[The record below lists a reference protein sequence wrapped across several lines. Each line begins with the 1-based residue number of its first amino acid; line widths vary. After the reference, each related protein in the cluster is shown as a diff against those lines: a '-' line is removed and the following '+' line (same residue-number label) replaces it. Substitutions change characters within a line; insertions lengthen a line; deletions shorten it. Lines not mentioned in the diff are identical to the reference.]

1 VVELTS
7 SARERGLSRP
17 QGCLAEAA
25 AGAGLYDAVVGNGPG
40 FGKSGKCSANKRG
53 AMSGA
58 ATERT
63 YRGKL
68 AVSLGGAKRIGL
80 SDARRPA
87 YGPKTDMCPIRLAT
101 TILVPEEQAPLPQS
115 AFPSS
120 RRGGRSR
127 SARPA
132 SRAGYPGGQIIK
144 SGEECP
150 QDRGRVRLVISNGQ
164 IDGRRLAFQ
173 GTTDD

>member
-1 VVELTS
+1 MTRLLATDRDSGNRGNARPTNGVPCPEL
-7 SARERGLSRP
+7 
-17 QGCLAEAA
+17 
-25 AGAGLYDAVVGNGPG
+25 V
-40 FGKSGKCSANKRG
+40 
-53 AMSGA
+53 
-58 ATERT
+58 ERT

-68 AVSLGGAKRIGL
+68 AVSLGGAQRIGL

-120 RRGGRSR
+120 PRSGRSR
-127 SARPA
+127 STHPA
-132 SRAGYPGGQIIK
+132 SLARYPGGQVIN

-150 QDRGRVRLVISNGQ
+150 QDRGRVRLMISNGQ

>member
-1 VVELTS
+1 MWLSLRPRQGTRGLA
-7 SARERGLSRP
+7 SARLPCRS
-17 QGCLAEAA
+17 CIT

-101 TILVPEEQAPLPQS
+101 NDPGARGALPQS
-115 AFPSS
+115 ALPSS

-127 SARPA
+127 STHSA
-132 SRAGYPGGQIIK
+132 SLAGYPGGQVIN

-150 QDRGRVRLVISNGQ
+150 QDRGRVRLVIS
-164 IDGRRLAFQ
+164 DH
-173 GTTDD
+173 

>member
-1 VVELTS
+1 MWLSLRPRQGTRAPA
-7 SARERGLSRP
+7 SARLPCRS
-17 QGCLAEAA
+17 CIT

-40 FGKSGKCSANKRG
+40 FGESGKCSANKRG

-101 TILVPEEQAPLPQS
+101 NDLGARGAGPAGPVCTPIIAARRPIPVH
-115 AFPSS
+115 SS
-120 RRGGRSR
+120 GEPCWISGRSSHQFWR
-127 SARPA
+127 GMS
-132 SRAGYPGGQIIK
+132 
-144 SGEECP
+144 SG
-150 QDRGRVRLVISNGQ
+150 S
-164 IDGRRLAFQ
+164 
-173 GTTDD
+173 GTCSPYDIR